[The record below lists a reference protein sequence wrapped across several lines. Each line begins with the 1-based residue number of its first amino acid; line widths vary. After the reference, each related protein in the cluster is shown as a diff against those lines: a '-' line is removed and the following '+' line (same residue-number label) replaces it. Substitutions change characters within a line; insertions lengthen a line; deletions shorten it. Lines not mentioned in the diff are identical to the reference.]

1 MKKENFCFI
10 ILLIFSNLV
19 NIDLNFAQLK
29 VYLHY
34 EPSVLLPMKKSI
46 CIFLLSFFAISFVKS
61 QTKVS
66 NPLLLQTWKL
76 ISLDTYIYTYER
88 RDVSDN
94 KSYGIRFKENGKLQG
109 SLPRPGSGNGNPED
123 ISNKS
128 LRFER
133 YTGDWKKTSDSTLTI
148 TFPSNASMN
157 GHFIISR
164 LTSTELKL
172 RKLFDPKTEKKMDSI
187 RRERNILD

>member
-1 MKKENFCFI
+1 MYFPV
-10 ILLIFSNLV
+10 IL
-19 NIDLNFAQLK
+19 
-29 VYLHY
+29 
-34 EPSVLLPMKKSI
+34 
-46 CIFLLSFFAISFVKS
+46 FAISFVKS

-133 YTGDWKKTSDSTLTI
+133 YTGDWKKLRTVHL
-148 TFPSNASMN
+148 PSPS
-157 GHFIISR
+157 FQ
-164 LTSTELKL
+164 
-172 RKLFDPKTEKKMDSI
+172 RKHEWSFYYFKTDQH
-187 RRERNILD
+187 